1 MLTLLSIAIII
12 VTIIRASVNITINV
26 LLALA
31 SYLTTAL
38 IKLKTK
44 HTLRK
49 LTPVKFELHPDLT
62 KD

>member
-1 MLTLLSIAIII
+1 MLTLLSIAIFI
-12 VTIIRASVNITINV
+12 VTILRASVNITINV

-62 KD
+62 KE

>member
-1 MLTLLSIAIII
+1 MLTLLSIAIFI
-12 VTIIRASVNITINV
+12 VTILRASVNITINV

-44 HTLRK
+44 QTLRK